1 MKKPFIKF
9 KTPFDALKL
18 AASVALLV
26 GAVSLFF
33 IRRDAAVL
41 SSDGYDGVRG
51 LYNLVSS
58 WI

>member
-1 MKKPFIKF
+1 MKKPFIKI
-9 KTPFDALKL
+9 KSPFDALKL
-18 AASVALLV
+18 ALSVALML

-33 IRRDAAVL
+33 TRRDATVL
-41 SSDGYDGVRG
+41 SSGGYDGVRG